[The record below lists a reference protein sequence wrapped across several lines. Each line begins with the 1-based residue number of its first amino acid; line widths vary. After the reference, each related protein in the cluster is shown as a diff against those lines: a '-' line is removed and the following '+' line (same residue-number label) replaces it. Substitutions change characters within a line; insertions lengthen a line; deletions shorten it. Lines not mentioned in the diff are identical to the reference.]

1 MIHFSTGQLRLLL
14 LTLWPWIGLCSGFAD
29 PWKNANDLLR
39 LTSSVPLAD
48 DNRMDLNRRA
58 VAKAAARYGRSDL
71 VKDILS
77 SGTHY
82 NTPQSYVEAI
92 LSGWPS
98 CTRENLYQWTS
109 DAIEKLPLAMGYQI
123 EEIQSRLIKI
133 TLVGQFVDLHRK
145 IQSSNYPNLP
155 PTAKSDIVAF
165 ESTLH
170 PSIMDWFYRLF
181 NRRNYW
187 LELQKKPT
195 AEDVKFWRE
204 SRVFDGFSSNLLLS
218 EALRRTTSGN
228 GYPSDWISYA
238 SKSLNAGYYNSTPLL
253 NGVLLYRL
261 AVQGKK
267 NDEALAALSLV
278 EKFSLLTPAVSFET
292 YGTLLD
298 LAKSCDQERIYVKNI
313 EVVIE
318 NKLSQA
324 KAGLNSYE
332 KMLVYPQ
339 IAAAFVALGSSA
351 KAIPLREEAL
361 AFIEKDIDPET
372 KGVGL
377 TRLWLSYAV
386 AGDEPEKKVL
396 SRMDE
401 QARRIGMEIKLR

>member
-1 MIHFSTGQLRLLL
+1 
-14 LTLWPWIGLCSGFAD
+14 
-29 PWKNANDLLR
+29 
-39 LTSSVPLAD
+39 
-48 DNRMDLNRRA
+48 
-58 VAKAAARYGRSDL
+58 
-71 VKDILS
+71 
-77 SGTHY
+77 
-82 NTPQSYVEAI
+82 
-92 LSGWPS
+92 
-98 CTRENLYQWTS
+98 
-109 DAIEKLPLAMGYQI
+109 
-123 EEIQSRLIKI
+123 
-133 TLVGQFVDLHRK
+133 
-145 IQSSNYPNLP
+145 
-155 PTAKSDIVAF
+155 
-165 ESTLH
+165 
-170 PSIMDWFYRLF
+170 MDWFYRLF

-195 AEDVKFWRE
+195 AEDVKYWRE
-204 SRVFDGFSSNLLLS
+204 SRLFDGFSSNLLLS

-238 SKSLNAGYYNSTPLL
+238 LKSLNASYYNSTPLL

-298 LAKSCDQERIYVKNI
+298 LAKSCDQERVYLKII

-401 QARRIGMEIKLR
+401 QARRIGMEISTKK